1 MPLLT
6 QTLVANVVRNPH
18 TLPTPPTPQ
27 GWLAFALGRFSPML
41 AAILAVSA
49 RLPQAATFALSFC
62 VVATYAALQPSAC
75 AVLPLNSHGI
85 NDYLVSLSAALNV
98 GAHTAASVLTGV
110 PPPQVLPPPPCPP
123 QSCFAIITMLHAVA
137 VVGPALA
144 TARGRRWGGVIVW
157 CVVGLIALCAAPLLG
172 GARPEG
178 GCPAEGTSPH
188 PLLLLQA
195 GA

>member
-18 TLPTPPTPQ
+18 ILPTPPTPQ

-85 NDYLVSLSAALNV
+85 NDYLVSLSAALNA

-123 QSCFAIITMLHAVA
+123 QSCFATITMLHAVA

-157 CVVGLIALCAAPLLG
+157 CVVGLVALCAAPLLG

-178 GCPAEGTSPH
+178 GCPAEGTPPH